1 LGGPGCYGS
10 REMAHA
16 SAFLD
21 PRISAYLASHAK
33 LSDPLLEEL
42 VEETHRTYPELDLQI
57 SPEEG
62 ALLRLLV
69 RLCGAGRAIE
79 VGTFTG
85 YSSLCIARALPPR
98 GRLLCCD
105 VSAEWTS
112 MARRYW
118 ERAGLADRIEL
129 RLAPALETIALLP
142 VGLLFDFAFIDAEKS
157 EYIAY
162 YEALVPRMARGGLI
176 AVDNVLRHGWVAG
189 TAEPDARTVV
199 IREFNEHVLVD
210 PRTESVIVPIADGLT
225 LITAAEPGW
234 QSED

>member
-1 LGGPGCYGS
+1 
-10 REMAHA
+10 MAHA

-21 PRISAYLASHAK
+21 PRISAYLAAHAK
-33 LSDPLLEEL
+33 LSDPMLEEL
-42 VEETHRTYPELDLQI
+42 VDETRRTYPDLDMQV
-57 SPEEG
+57 SRDEG

-69 RLCGAGRAIE
+69 RLCGAKRAIE

-85 YSSLCIARALPPR
+85 YSSLCIARALPPG

-105 VSAEWTS
+105 MSEEWTS

-118 ERAGLADRIEL
+118 DRAGLTDRIEL
-129 RLAPALETIALLP
+129 RLGPALETLALLP
-142 VGLLFDFAFIDAEKS
+142 MGPLFDFAFIDAEKT

-162 YEALVPRMARGGLI
+162 YEALVPRMAAGGLI
-176 AVDNVLRHGWVAG
+176 AVDNVLHRGWVAG
-189 TAEPDARTVV
+189 TAEPDARTHV

-210 PRTESVIVPIADGLT
+210 PRTESVIVPIADGLS

-234 QSED
+234 RSAD